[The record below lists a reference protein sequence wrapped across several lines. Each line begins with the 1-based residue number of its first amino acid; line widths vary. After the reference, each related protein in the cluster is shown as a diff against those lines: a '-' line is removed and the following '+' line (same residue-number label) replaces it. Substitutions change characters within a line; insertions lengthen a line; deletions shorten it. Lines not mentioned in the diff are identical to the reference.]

1 MRARWIVMILLVAVL
16 ACVCLSSG
24 LVWWGGRLKHTPS
37 SGPSVRIIDPHY
49 GDRVPME
56 RAVLV
61 QSEARDTT
69 DLVTQV
75 ELWVDGQLQ
84 GVDSS
89 QEPQGTSHLYASQGW
104 QPSSPGSHTLM
115 VRALNSKG
123 SVGQA
128 IIVVEAVEGL
138 FGFGPEGEEVYLD
151 DITSAE
157 YVVSEGDTVEQIAE
171 VHEVSLEDILE
182 LNPELEA
189 NEPLPEGEIV
199 EVPFEPE
206 ILGEEVE
213 PGEEP
218 GVGPEL
224 GPPPE
229 PPEPPEPPVVVPEP
243 PELLPPD
250 GAPVELIITNLTLSN
265 LNPQPGEQ
273 VVVGLTIM
281 NIGGTTAENFSWAWD
296 PGTGEGWITHETPVA
311 SLVPG
316 DDVVLEMTYTYQQE
330 GQFGGTAWADSGEQ
344 YDEPD
349 EANNFAHVMV
359 TVGEGRPLGPLNP
372 ILQNPLG
379 DLRRLLD
386 RIRHGQGGRGGDGEE
401 EPELN
406 QPPAPATLEV
416 THRGCEITA
425 TIYPNSSDALGF
437 YLYRWD
443 ATSGGDFEQIAEFG
457 PMVPGQ
463 YGIRT
468 QTAPQPGEY
477 YYQVVASNEFGDGV
491 SDVVREQV
499 TFEECESVGCNMSVL
514 ELEVEGGLTQEAH
527 ESVYC
532 YVALDDLP
540 EERVPPSQDDF
551 LAVDAI
557 HQFAFQDY
565 LGGENSRLVTVP
577 SDGQLRVF
585 AECWAWDAGADVPM
599 LLGEFTNW
607 HGEEDWDGLPLYG
620 DGGSFR
626 AQYRINR
633 VTWSACME
641 VFEYPYVPA
650 APYNVGVAGAFR
662 VGLGAQWTW
671 VGQERA
677 IEGFWILCDGEKVM
691 WVDKDDPAMMKP
703 EEYVYVSPALPEW
716 IAEPGCVSG
725 CNLSVVAGYKD
736 EPFASDPGLN
746 SPPSDSYPWFGPTC
760 AEVTISVDTFDY
772 RTLNLSDSC
781 VETYGYVSVNGYKV
795 TTEGV
800 GDPEIPL
807 TICESQAGSVWDV
820 SEADYFDIT
829 VELDPDEPLSV
840 YGGVWELRPG
850 VMYEENGKIC
860 SGVVNF
866 NPMPPE
872 GWAMTDT
879 ESVHYL
885 VGQGEAGSCAIGFTL
900 HPGTPSD

>member
-1 MRARWIVMILLVAVL
+1 
-16 ACVCLSSG
+16 
-24 LVWWGGRLKHTPS
+24 
-37 SGPSVRIIDPHY
+37 
-49 GDRVPME
+49 
-56 RAVLV
+56 
-61 QSEARDTT
+61 
-69 DLVTQV
+69 
-75 ELWVDGQLQ
+75 
-84 GVDSS
+84 
-89 QEPQGTSHLYASQGW
+89 
-104 QPSSPGSHTLM
+104 M

-123 SVGQA
+123 SAGQA

-138 FGFGPEGEEVYLD
+138 FGLGPEGQEVYLD

-157 YVVSEGDTVEQIAE
+157 YVVSAGDTIEEIAE
-171 VHEVSLEDILE
+171 SHQVSPEDILE
-182 LNPELEA
+182 LNPELAA

-199 EVPFEPE
+199 EVPFEPQS
-206 ILGEEVE
+206 LSGEGE

-218 GVGPEL
+218 SVGPEL

-229 PPEPPEPPVVVPEP
+229 PPEPPEPPVVLPEP
-243 PELLPPD
+243 PEVLLPD
-250 GAPVELIITNLTLSN
+250 GEPVELIITNLTLSN

-281 NIGGTTAENFSWAWD
+281 NMGGTTAENFSWAWD
-296 PGTGEGWITHETPVA
+296 PGTGEGWIAYETPVA

-316 DDVVLEMTYTYQQE
+316 DDVVQEMAYTFQE
-330 GQFGGTAWADSGEQ
+330 EAQYGGTAWADSGEQ

-359 TVGEGRPLGPLNP
+359 TVGEGRPLGPFNP

-386 RIRHGQGGRGGDGEE
+386 RIRHSQLGQGGDGEE

-406 QPPAPATLEV
+406 QSPAPATLEV
-416 THRGCEITA
+416 THRGCEVTA
-425 TIYPNSSDALGF
+425 TVYPNSSDALAF

-463 YGIRT
+463 YGTRT
-468 QTAPQPGEY
+468 ETAPQPGEY
-477 YYQVVASNEFGDGV
+477 YYQVVASNEFGEGV

-514 ELEVEGGLTQEAH
+514 ELVVDGGVTQDAH

-540 EERVPPSQDDF
+540 EERVPPSQDEF

-557 HQFAFQDY
+557 HQFAFEDY
-565 LGGENSRLVTVP
+565 LGGENSRMVTVP

-585 AECWAWDAGADVPM
+585 AECWALDGGADVPM

-607 HGEEDWDGLPLYG
+607 HGEEDWDGLLLFG
-620 DGGSFR
+620 DGGGFR
-626 AQYRINR
+626 AQYHINR

-650 APYNVGVAGAFR
+650 APYNVTVAGAFR
-662 VGLGAQWTW
+662 VGLGVQFTW
-671 VGQERA
+671 VGEESA
-677 IEGFWILCDGEKVM
+677 IEGFWILCDGEKEVWM
-691 WVDKDDPAMMKP
+691 GKDDAGIMRPDDH
-703 EEYVYVSPALPEW
+703 VYVSPRLPEW
-716 IAEPGCVSG
+716 MAEPGCVSG

-746 SPPSDSYPWFGPTC
+746 SPASESYAWFGPNC
-760 AEVTISVDTFDY
+760 AEVTVSVDTFDF
-772 RTLNLSDSC
+772 RSLNLSDAC
-781 VETYGYVSVNGYKV
+781 VESYGYVSVNGYKV
-795 TTEGV
+795 DMDGV

-820 SEADYFDIT
+820 AEMDYFDIT

-860 SGVVNF
+860 TGVVNF
-866 NPMPPE
+866 NPLPPE
-872 GWAMTDT
+872 GWALTDT

-900 HPGTPSD
+900 HPGTPAD